1 MSLFQWS
8 VCSVQAQSAA
18 GVGCEPDHSLLYNTQ
33 FNLNLIY
40 CCPGATACGV
50 RPEVRGTR
58 CAVRLAQSIKC
69 VRYPGATLDGAGR
82 RGSPYSWGRRNSSA
96 GPGRGPRTT

>member
-50 RPEVRGTR
+50 RPEVRGTP
-58 CAVRLAQSIKC
+58 VRSALSTVNQ
-69 VRYPGATLDGAGR
+69 VRALPWRYSR
-82 RGSPYSWGRRNSSA
+82 RGGA
-96 GPGRGPRTT
+96 PR